1 MNTNSFITGF
11 VKAANVS
18 GLPEEEILELVKKA
32 YADNLSDEDV
42 ARIRIALRGAGVSP
56 GYHDPTGLAAS
67 QYNQAIL
74 NARNASLGE
83 NSQQQGVRAGLT
95 SAIPGVLIGG
105 AGGHLAGSIL
115 NRPSKSRILNAI
127 GSRLPKGLGIAGAI
141 GGGLI
146 SGIPAYEARENT
158 IRDLQ
163 KLNDPNNVERL
174 ARTIQADKVLLNS

>member
-1 MNTNSFITGF
+1 MNINSFITGF

-18 GLPEEEILELVKKA
+18 GLPEDEILELVKKA

-83 NSQQQGVRAGLT
+83 NPQQQGVSAGL
-95 SAIPGVLIGG
+95 AKAVPGVLIGG

-115 NRPSKSRILNAI
+115 NRPGKSRILNALR
-127 GSRLPKGLGIAGAI
+127 SRLPKGLGIAGAI
-141 GGGLI
+141 GGGLVT
-146 SGIPAYEARENT
+146 GLPAYEARENT
-158 IRDLQ
+158 VRDLQ

-174 ARTIQADKVLLNS
+174 ARTIQADKTLLNS